1 MCRRNGV
8 GDGEKNTLRKR
19 RLQPNALGVGGRD
32 AFHPRH
38 SAETSIFSKKNW
50 STLILAPLHA
60 LIEPMPDPQLK
71 YQQWY
76 TSDHNVINAMQCP
89 DLIGSIHNMGSASS
103 VIGKVKKNL
112 QSYALAYPISGVGPR
127 SNTPST
133 SPHPYYQGTDYTV
146 SANSFVKMGTC
157 NSESVPACRGKGRYV
172 YVRNIPKG
180 GGFYN
185 LTKCNIK
192 GVTEGRGLLP
202 GVLEDIGDILDVGK
216 AFGSEEG
223 SVGSYK
229 CKLVTQ
235 PVGANIND
243 DAAKCDLTNPDP
255 DQLYNCLY
263 KQGKT
268 WWMEQQCSPQA
279 AVYENYSN
287 PPTKTSRTP
296 RKWASLVVAGS
307 LVLALVVLAVYL
319 VYSVRATGPKRGS
332 RAFKNMAYA
341 GKAWS

>member
-1 MCRRNGV
+1 
-8 GDGEKNTLRKR
+8 
-19 RLQPNALGVGGRD
+19 
-32 AFHPRH
+32 
-38 SAETSIFSKKNW
+38 
-50 STLILAPLHA
+50 
-60 LIEPMPDPQLK
+60 MPDPQLQ

-89 DLIGSIHNMGSASS
+89 NLIGSIHNMGSASS

-127 SNTPST
+127 SNTPPMSQ
-133 SPHPYYQGTDYTV
+133 HPYYQGTDYTV
-146 SANSFVKMGTC
+146 GANSFVKMGTC
-157 NSESVPACRGKGRYV
+157 NNESVPACRGKGRYV

-202 GVLEDIGDILDVGK
+202 GVMEDIGDMLDVGK

-235 PVGANIND
+235 PVGANIHD

-279 AVYENYSN
+279 AVYEHYANS
-287 PPTKTSRTP
+287 PTKASRTP
-296 RKWASLVVAGS
+296 HTWMSMLVAGS
-307 LVLALVVLAVYL
+307 LLVALVVLAVYL
-319 VYSVRATGPKRGS
+319 VYSACAIGPKRGS
-332 RAFKNMAYA
+332 RAFKIMAYA
-341 GKAWS
+341 GKART